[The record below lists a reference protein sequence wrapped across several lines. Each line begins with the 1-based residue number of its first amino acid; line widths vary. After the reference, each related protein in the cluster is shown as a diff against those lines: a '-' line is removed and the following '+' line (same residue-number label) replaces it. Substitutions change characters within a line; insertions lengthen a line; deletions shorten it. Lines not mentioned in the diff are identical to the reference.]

1 MRSAG
6 EWSVLSA
13 SANEIKMKHPRV
25 CHDANGVLGLLA
37 LASCLL
43 SAGCGREPSAK
54 LSFNESIQPILSEN
68 CYGCHG
74 PSSSSRK
81 AGLRLD
87 RAENAYAPH
96 EKFGPAIIPGKPDKS
111 PLVHRIEA
119 ASADERMPPPE
130 AHKTLKPEQIA
141 LLRRWVQEGAH
152 YEPHWAFI
160 APQRPPLPESATASG
175 KQWARNGIDR
185 FILARLEAEHLTPSP
200 EADKRSLIRR
210 VTYDLT
216 GLPPSPQE
224 VDAFLADAAPDAYEK
239 VVDHLLQSPRY
250 GEHRAH
256 YWLDYVRYADT
267 HGIHFDNYRAIWPY
281 RDYVIRA
288 YNANKPFDRFV
299 REQLAGDLLPEQNL
313 DSLVATGYMRSNLTT
328 NEGGDIPEE
337 VFVNLTRDRV
347 ETFGVTFLGLTT
359 GCAVCHDHKFDPTSQ
374 KDTYQLAAFLN
385 NTADGPM
392 DFNTPDPPP
401 VLRFPDEQNLS
412 AFDQMVRERGRLQQ
426 QLRVRRIEAP
436 DLLRAQLAAGHLP
449 QAVSTDGLELRL
461 RFDEGKGNVV
471 KNSAPHAALAQF
483 ESDTNPIIW
492 GESNWLWPGARF
504 DGGTRLPLGKVG
516 DVETNEAFSVGGW
529 FMFRATAQ
537 DKGAVL
543 ARMGDPDGPNKS
555 GWAIFY
561 RPIRY
566 HTGLN
571 AYPGGHIVV
580 ALANDSALSRPE
592 PKPAPKVVPDT
603 KKKRDPLEAF
613 RIAPPPPFNPMKR
626 AIEVQTHDNVP
637 SEQWVHLFVTYDG
650 SGKAGGVRVYVDG
663 RLAAAEIMN
672 DSLRPGDSIRTGA
685 TTYLGR
691 RDNDQLLRETRF
703 QDIRW
708 FRRALSETEV
718 GRLPYEDYA
727 AEIVARQSD
736 PAKWNDDEAF
746 VVLDRYYLG
755 QQDQTAQRLT
765 ASIAD
770 LQTQMDALAP
780 APQAKPGF
788 TDTRTLILPGI
799 SAASVLQ
806 KLIDARPSTLI
817 AQERASPAYAYTL
830 KRGDYASRLERV
842 GPDTPHF
849 LPPLAAGV
857 PRDRLALANWL
868 FTAQNPLF
876 ARVAVNRMWQEVF
889 GTGIVETAGDFG
901 VMGERPSNQK
911 LLDWLAVEFRESGW
925 DVKRMYRLMLLS
937 ATYRQSAG
945 VTPELLRADPANRL
959 LARGPRFRMDA
970 EEVRDSALAVSG
982 LLVEKIG
989 GPPVKPYAPPGLWQ
1003 EVAMPES
1010 NTKEY
1015 VADTGEGLYRRSVYS
1030 FTKRASPQPSMETFD
1045 ATSRET
1051 VCPRRARADTPL
1063 QALVTLNDPEFIEAA
1078 RVLAQNALRA
1088 RPDAAATMDTLSRAT
1103 LGRPLDPEEQ
1113 AILEQ
1118 SRQAFVQRFEAQPA
1132 NAKLLLAV
1140 GAAPMKP
1147 SLNPRELATWTMV
1160 ASELLN
1166 LDEFLTK

>member
-1 MRSAG
+1 
-6 EWSVLSA
+6 
-13 SANEIKMKHPRV
+13 
-25 CHDANGVLGLLA
+25 
-37 LASCLL
+37 
-43 SAGCGREPSAK
+43 
-54 LSFNESIQPILSEN
+54 
-68 CYGCHG
+68 
-74 PSSSSRK
+74 
-81 AGLRLD
+81 
-87 RAENAYAPH
+87 
-96 EKFGPAIIPGKPDKS
+96 
-111 PLVHRIEA
+111 
-119 ASADERMPPPE
+119 
-130 AHKTLKPEQIA
+130 
-141 LLRRWVQEGAH
+141 
-152 YEPHWAFI
+152 
-160 APQRPPLPESATASG
+160 
-175 KQWARNGIDR
+175 
-185 FILARLEAEHLTPSP
+185 
-200 EADKRSLIRR
+200 
-210 VTYDLT
+210 
-216 GLPPSPQE
+216 
-224 VDAFLADAAPDAYEK
+224 
-239 VVDHLLQSPRY
+239 
-250 GEHRAH
+250 
-256 YWLDYVRYADT
+256 
-267 HGIHFDNYRAIWPY
+267 
-281 RDYVIRA
+281 
-288 YNANKPFDRFV
+288 
-299 REQLAGDLLPEQNL
+299 
-313 DSLVATGYMRSNLTT
+313 
-328 NEGGDIPEE
+328 
-337 VFVNLTRDRV
+337 
-347 ETFGVTFLGLTT
+347 
-359 GCAVCHDHKFDPTSQ
+359 
-374 KDTYQLAAFLN
+374 
-385 NTADGPM
+385 
-392 DFNTPDPPP
+392 
-401 VLRFPDEQNLS
+401 
-412 AFDQMVRERGRLQQ
+412 
-426 QLRVRRIEAP
+426 
-436 DLLRAQLAAGHLP
+436 
-449 QAVSTDGLELRL
+449 
-461 RFDEGKGNVV
+461 VV

-483 ESDTNPIIW
+483 ASDTNPIVW

-504 DGGTRLPLGKVG
+504 EGSTRLPLGKVG
-516 DVETNEAFSVGGW
+516 DVEANEAFSAGGW

-537 DKGAVL
+537 NEGAML
-543 ARMGDPDGPNKS
+543 ARLGDPNGPNKS

-571 AYPGGHIVV
+571 AYPGGYIVV

-592 PKPAPKVVPDT
+592 PPPALKVVPDKN
-603 KKKRDPLEAF
+603 KKGDPLAAY
-613 RIAPPPPFNPMKR
+613 RIAPPPLFNPMKR
-626 AIEVQTHDNVP
+626 AIEVQTNEHVP

-650 SGKAGGVRVYVDG
+650 SGKASGVRIYVDG
-663 RLAAAEIMN
+663 RLAASEIMN

-685 TTYLGR
+685 TTFLGR
-691 RDNDQLLRETRF
+691 RDDDQLLRETRF

-708 FRRALSETEV
+708 FRRALSEAEV

-727 AEIVARQSD
+727 AEIIARQSD
-736 PAKWNDDEAF
+736 PAKWSDDQAF

-770 LQTQMDALAP
+770 LQSQMDALAP
-780 APQAKPGF
+780 APAVKPGF
-788 TDTRTLILPGI
+788 TDTRTLIVPGV

-817 AQERASPAYAYTL
+817 AQEKASPAYAYTL

-868 FTAQNPLF
+868 FTADNPLF

-889 GTGIVETAGDFG
+889 GTGIVESAGDFG

-937 ATYRQSAG
+937 ATYRQSAQ
-945 VTPELLRADPANRL
+945 VTPERLRADPANRL

-1051 VCPRRARADTPL
+1051 ACPRRARADTPL

-1078 RVLAQNALRA
+1078 RVLAQNALRTRA
-1088 RPDAAATMDTLSRAT
+1088 DAAATLDDLSRAT

-1118 SRQAFVQRFEAQPA
+1118 SRQAFAHQFKAQPA
-1132 NAKLLLAV
+1132 SAKLLLAV
-1140 GAAPMKP
+1140 GATPVNS
-1147 SLNPRELATWTMV
+1147 SLNPSELAAWTMV
-1160 ASELLN
+1160 ASQLLN
-1166 LDEFLTK
+1166 LDEFLSK